1 MVVPSIDAPCGPAS
15 ALPERIAVL
24 GGGGFLGSHLTWAL
38 LDQGRHV
45 VVLDRRFDKLER
57 DAIDRT
63 RLSCVTGSVDDAAL
77 LEAALHGCD
86 VVVSMTALCN
96 PSLYNTVP
104 QDVIRANFLDLLPLV
119 ELCSR
124 KGCWLVHFS
133 TCEVY
138 GRGDPSALLQE
149 DSTPLV
155 LGPVQSERW
164 SYACA
169 KQLLERWIWAQGIHG
184 ALPFTIVRPFNIIG
198 PRMDYLPGIDG
209 EGIPRVLACFM
220 AALLRQEPLPLVDGG
235 QQRRSFA
242 SVRDFCD
249 AMLAILRAPD
259 RCQGQIFNLGHAGND
274 ISIAEL
280 ARQMIALYSERHG
293 GDPDLPCQP
302 VSAQSYYGPGYDDV
316 ARRIPDL
323 AHIEARTGWR
333 ARISLAEMLP
343 EIVDDYV
350 ARYRDRVATGT
361 AQATVAP

>member
-1 MVVPSIDAPCGPAS
+1 MAFSADAPRGTPG

-24 GGGGFLGSHLTWAL
+24 GGGGFLGSHLTASL
-38 LDQGRHV
+38 LDQGVQV
-45 VVLDRRFDKLER
+45 VAMDRGFDKLGR
-57 DAIDRT
+57 DTVARS
-63 RLSCVTGSVDDAAL
+63 RLNCVTGSVDDAAL

-96 PSLYNTVP
+96 PSLYNKIP

-119 ELCSR
+119 ELCAR
-124 KGCWLVHFS
+124 KRCWLVHLS

-169 KQLLERWIWAQGIHG
+169 KQLLERWIWAQGIRG

-209 EGIPRVLACFM
+209 QGIPRVLACFM

-235 QQRRSFA
+235 QQRRAFA

-249 AMLAILRAPD
+249 AMLAILRAPG
-259 RCQGQIFNLGHAGND
+259 RCQGEIFNLGNAGND
-274 ISIAEL
+274 VSIAEL
-280 ARQMIALYSERHG
+280 ARQMIALYAERHG
-293 GDPDLPCQP
+293 GDPNLACRP
-302 VSAQSYYGPGYDDV
+302 VPGRSYYGPGYDDV

-323 AHIEARTGWR
+323 SHIEAQVGWR
-333 ARISLAEMLP
+333 AGISLADMLP

-350 ARYRDRVATGT
+350 ARYRGRAADVL
-361 AQATVAP
+361 APGVGAP